1 MFKKIKGDWKDLAN
15 TADIKVNLHFGR
27 GEPGQW
33 SNNMAEVSGIV
44 TKTLRDAQAEGCR
57 HVIFMHGYS
66 TSRPFQTTARSIVR
80 AIMRSKESTPFIIKS
95 QSMQHDSVFVAAIRP
110 ASDWRAKPASNPPPG
125 KGTQT

>member
-57 HVIFMHGYS
+57 YVLFMHGYS
-66 TSRPFQTTARSIVR
+66 TSRPGQMSARSIVR
-80 AIMRSKESTPFIIKS
+80 GIMRSKESTPFIIKS
-95 QSMQHDSVFVAAIRP
+95 QSMQHNSVFVAAIRP
-110 ASDWRAKPASNPPPG
+110 VIC
-125 KGTQT
+125 